1 MKMIAIAFMTC
12 FVVFPKL
19 YDFLDSYWDNCS
31 QRSVNNANVQA

>member
-19 YDFLDSYWDNCS
+19 YDFLDS
-31 QRSVNNANVQA
+31 